1 MSYLRRWNGS
11 SWEYVDAKNADTA
24 NSAVNA
30 DKLENNTVIDILK
43 KVYPIGSIYINAN
56 TATNPASLLG
66 FGTWVRYGNGRV
78 LVSQDGSQSEFNSL
92 GETGGAKTHTLT
104 VNQLPAHHF
113 NYESFVS
120 SGVTNHAN
128 QLHRD
133 SNYRGS
139 YNRRSRTTNTL
150 GGNQPHNNLQ
160 PYIVVYMWR
169 RTA

>member
-11 SWEYVDAKNADTA
+11 SWEYVDTKNADTA
-24 NSAVNA
+24 NSAINA
-30 DKLENNTVIDILK
+30 DKLENNTVIDILN

-66 FGTWVRYGNGRV
+66 FGTWARYGNGRV

-92 GETGGAKTHTLT
+92 GETGGAKTHKLT
-104 VNQLPAHHF
+104 VNEMPSHAHSYTDDSPSGFSHSLLRRGGAG
-113 NYESFVS
+113 EGSKPTRITS
-120 SGVTNHAN
+120 SV
-128 QLHRD
+128 
-133 SNYRGS
+133 
-139 YNRRSRTTNTL
+139 

>member
-11 SWEYVDAKNADTA
+11 SWEYVDAKNADYA

-104 VNQLPAHHF
+104 VSQLPAHNF
-113 NYESFVS
+113 GYQSFVPAS
-120 SGVTNHAN
+120 TNGYAN
-128 QLHRD
+128 QLH
-133 SNYRGS
+133 SHGGYRAS
-139 YNRRSRTTNTL
+139 YGHVNRTTNTL